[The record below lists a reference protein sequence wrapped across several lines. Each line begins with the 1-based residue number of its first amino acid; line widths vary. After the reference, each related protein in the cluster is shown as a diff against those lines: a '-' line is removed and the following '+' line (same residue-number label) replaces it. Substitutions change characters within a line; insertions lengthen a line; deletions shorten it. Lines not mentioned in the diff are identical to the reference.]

1 LSVSGILLA
10 AGQSVRFGEKTKQL
24 LDFDGYPL
32 VRRVALV
39 ACLSSLGEVLAVT
52 GHKAS
57 KIENALKGLG
67 IRNKFNPFYQEG
79 LSTSIKVGI
88 QNLEP
93 TAKAAI
99 FIAVDQP
106 FITTALINTI
116 IAVYTKKRSNIV
128 APVFEGRRGSPVLFD
143 KSLFGDLLEL
153 EKDQGGRRIIQNRIE
168 MLETV
173 ELKSPLPLEDIDTWG
188 EYKHL
193 LGYTSVVTD
202 ES

>member
-1 LSVSGILLA
+1 M
-10 AGQSVRFGEKTKQL
+10 
-24 LDFDGYPL
+24 
-32 VRRVALV
+32 

-52 GHKAS
+52 GHKAF
-57 KIENALKGLG
+57 KIENALKGLRV
-67 IRNKFNPFYQEG
+67 RNKFNPFYQEG

-143 KSLFGDLLEL
+143 RSLFG
-153 EKDQGGRRIIQNRIE
+153 GC
-168 MLETV
+168 
-173 ELKSPLPLEDIDTWG
+173 
-188 EYKHL
+188 KHR
-193 LGYTSVVTD
+193 
-202 ES
+202 